1 MNTNLDIV
9 TLGSN
14 PEALASREPF
24 VVNQALADLKI
35 RSVLD

>member
-14 PEALASREPF
+14 SSSKDEG
-24 VVNQALADLKI
+24 
-35 RSVLD
+35 VLDFDQLEIISWIKIFSSV